1 MTGVLFILGGMHP
14 LIISDTDH
22 HARIDAGIS
31 CRKQRVRRHVQPD
44 MLHRA
49 ERACTADRRTK
60 RNLHRNLLIR
70 RPLGVNLL
78 VEADLLGDLGRR
90 GSRIA

>member
-14 LIISDTDH
+14 LIVGYTDH

-31 CRKQRVRRHVQPD
+31 CRKQRV
-44 MLHRA
+44 
-49 ERACTADRRTK
+49 